1 MAQPAV
7 PAVAKSGGKVRHPG
21 IAKCSVRE
29 SEIVV
34 PSGEV
39 GPSWSRAGGSAS
51 TAEMAAYAKSF
62 GAARPGTIWVQGGPK
77 ISRQENVEVVN
88 ERKREEIMRDL
99 DDGRGSPSQVLEFI
113 QGLRERMQRQ
123 FEHCVPSSE

>member
-1 MAQPAV
+1 M
-7 PAVAKSGGKVRHPG
+7 KFG
-21 IAKCSVRE
+21 ILESKCSVRE

-39 GPSWSRAGGSAS
+39 GPSWSRASGGAS

-62 GAARPGTIWVQGGPK
+62 GAARLGTIWVQGGPK

-99 DDGRGSPSQVLEFI
+99 DDDREPSPSQVLEFI